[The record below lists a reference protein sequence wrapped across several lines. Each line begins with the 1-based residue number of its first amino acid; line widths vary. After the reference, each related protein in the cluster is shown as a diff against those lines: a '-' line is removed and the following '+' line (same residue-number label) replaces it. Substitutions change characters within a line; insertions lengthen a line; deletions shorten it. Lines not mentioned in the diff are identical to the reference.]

1 MTGGRFDFDDGGAF
15 CGGWE
20 QGKAHGH
27 GVCTGPH
34 GQGEFAGSWSHGF
47 EVAGVYTWPSGN
59 TYRGHWAQG
68 KRHGLGVEE
77 KGSRWVYSGEWT
89 YGCKGR
95 YGTRRARA
103 GGASYEGTWGNG
115 AQDGYGVETYSD
127 GGTYQGQWVNGER
140 HGYGLRQSVPYGMA
154 SVYRA
159 AHRSSLLSIRSA
171 GEQSNGTAEQ
181 PQPNAAPGAPG
192 LLTTRAGFALAGLAA
207 GANAKPEKAAKKR
220 GLFRSGSLLSGLKLR
235 KSDSKASLSSQ
246 LSKRSSFRSE
256 AGDSLAESEM
266 SFGDVGRDSPVAGT
280 TAPTAAGSSSAAAA
294 DEEEAARLDD
304 ASATESYAGEWRG
317 DRRCGFGVAER
328 SDGLRYEGE
337 WLDDERHGY
346 GRTTAADGRAE
357 EGKYKRGALPTGA
370 GARRR
375 ALIPLRAGKVR
386 GKVERAVEG
395 ANRAAAIARQKA
407 DIAAS
412 RAGHARSKAEAADT
426 AGEVAQEEGR
436 TARGIAKELSPSF
449 HQPGL
454 EYQRQK
460 SAREAAG
467 EEHKYRG
474 SDEPIDRYSP
484 ELYHGGD
491 GGGGGG
497 GGGTARST
505 PRSSSPPPSPGPAGG
520 GGGGLQLRGGNPA
533 PFVTQ
538 SSPELRHCGAAA
550 APLPAVAAAALG
562 AAGDGQRGR
571 GAARNNGET
580 GVGADRADRR
590 GAAEAPADE
599 RKRRAGG
606 DIGVEVTPP
615 PPPPGDGGVTSTAA
629 GVATPNPASGSRH
642 SSSYELQMRPLEPVA
657 GGAAAAAAT
666 GAAAARRTER
676 DGNYPAAEEE
686 DEEEECGEQPQR
698 QYQQQEQQQH
708 ESADYIS
715 YYHDYPVNTRVSI
728 ISDGAFDFVPATPTL
743 SPAEKAFF
751 DRGDVPKEEEE
762 EEERDEEDEEVELLL
777 LRQTEDATVAA
788 EVQTRDKK
796 KKKKELQEELEEE
809 RDTEAGFDDGRVPG
823 GKKRV
828 ASGEHGAEAE
838 EEEAEEEEDWEVLEE
853 AEEEEG
859 EEEKQDA
866 GRLRRERRGQTS
878 GDGGDA
884 AGGIASER
892 EFDDEPQFRF
902 TFPEP
907 ARPVHSGPPRRGAEE
922 SPEASPRPPA
932 RQDPEP
938 ESPPARSRE
947 SKPRPE
953 SPAAR
958 PRGASPRGLAAAE
971 EEEEETE
978 REEGKEGPRRR
989 KRPSMSKAAK
999 PKVEV
1004 IEEVIRVRDRT
1015 PEQKAVLTSMLV
1027 LLFIGLS
1034 VLFAHVFS

>member
-1 MTGGRFDFDDGGAF
+1 MEGRLVVVRGG
-15 CGGWE
+15 
-20 QGKAHGH
+20 
-27 GVCTGPH
+27 
-34 GQGEFAGSWSHGF
+34 GEI
-47 EVAGVYTWPSGN
+47 VV
-59 TYRGHWAQG
+59 
-68 KRHGLGVEE
+68 V
-77 KGSRWVYSGEWT
+77 
-89 YGCKGR
+89 
-95 YGTRRARA
+95 
-103 GGASYEGTWGNG
+103 
-115 AQDGYGVETYSD
+115 VETYSD

-280 TAPTAAGSSSAAAA
+280 TAAATTAAAGAGSAAAA
-294 DEEEAARLDD
+294 DEEEEAARLDD

-412 RAGHARSKAEAADT
+412 RAGHARSKAEAADS
-426 AGEVAQEEGR
+426 AGEVAQEEAR

-491 GGGGGG
+491 D
-497 GGGTARST
+497 GTARST
-505 PRSSSPPPSPGPAGG
+505 PRSSSPPPSPGGGGG

-533 PFVTQ
+533 PFVTR

-550 APLPAVAAAALG
+550 ASG

-571 GAARNNGET
+571 GAAGNNGET
-580 GVGADRADRR
+580 GAGADRADRR
-590 GAAEAPADE
+590 AAAEAPADE
-599 RKRRAGG
+599 RKRRADG
-606 DIGVEVTPP
+606 DIGAGVAPS
-615 PPPPGDGGVTSTAA
+615 PGGGGGGVTAA
-629 GVATPNPASGSRH
+629 TGVVTPNPASGSRH

-657 GGAAAAAAT
+657 GGAAASAT
-666 GAAAARRTER
+666 GAAAARRAER

-686 DEEEECGEQPQR
+686 EEEGGEQPQR
-698 QYQQQEQQQH
+698 QYQQQQQH

-751 DRGDVPKEEEE
+751 DRGDVPKEEERE
-762 EEERDEEDEEVELLL
+762 EEDEEVELL

-788 EVQTRDKK
+788 EVQTREKK
-796 KKKKELQEELEEE
+796 KKKKEEELEEEEEEE

-838 EEEAEEEEDWEVLEE
+838 EEVEDWEVLEE
-853 AEEEEG
+853 EEEG
-859 EEEKQDA
+859 EEEEEDV
-866 GRLRRERRGQTS
+866 GRQRRERRGQTR
-878 GDGGDA
+878 GDEGDV
-884 AGGIASER
+884 AGAIKSER

-907 ARPVHSGPPRRGAEE
+907 EPARPAHSGPPRCGAEE
-922 SPEASPRPPA
+922 SPEASRRPPA
-932 RQDPEP
+932 RQNPEP

-953 SPAAR
+953 SPAR
-958 PRGASPRGLAAAE
+958 PRGASPRDPAAE
-971 EEEEETE
+971 EEQEE
-978 REEGKEGPRRR
+978 RKEGKEGPERR
-989 KRPSMSKAAK
+989 KRPSVSKAAK

-1015 PEQKAVLTSMLV
+1015 PEQKAILTSMLV

>member
-280 TAPTAAGSSSAAAA
+280 TAPTAAGSSSAAA

-520 GGGGLQLRGGNPA
+520 GGGGGLQLRGGNPA

-550 APLPAVAAAALG
+550 APLPA
-562 AAGDGQRGR
+562 
-571 GAARNNGET
+571 
-580 GVGADRADRR
+580 
-590 GAAEAPADE
+590 
-599 RKRRAGG
+599 
-606 DIGVEVTPP
+606 
-615 PPPPGDGGVTSTAA
+615 
-629 GVATPNPASGSRH
+629 
-642 SSSYELQMRPLEPVA
+642 
-657 GGAAAAAAT
+657 
-666 GAAAARRTER
+666 
-676 DGNYPAAEEE
+676 
-686 DEEEECGEQPQR
+686 EECGEQPQR

-743 SPAEKAFF
+743 VRRSTRGQRPSPAEKY
-751 DRGDVPKEEEE
+751 
-762 EEERDEEDEEVELLL
+762 
-777 LRQTEDATVAA
+777 
-788 EVQTRDKK
+788 
-796 KKKKELQEELEEE
+796 
-809 RDTEAGFDDGRVPG
+809 AGSG
-823 GKKRV
+823 G
-828 ASGEHGAEAE
+828 
-838 EEEAEEEEDWEVLEE
+838 
-853 AEEEEG
+853 
-859 EEEKQDA
+859 
-866 GRLRRERRGQTS
+866 RREVKGRRHQKNTQGQEVDERSKAIAGNSHNAKKVVTS
-878 GDGGDA
+878 
-884 AGGIASER
+884 
-892 EFDDEPQFRF
+892 
-902 TFPEP
+902 
-907 ARPVHSGPPRRGAEE
+907 RGA
-922 SPEASPRPPA
+922 
-932 RQDPEP
+932 
-938 ESPPARSRE
+938 
-947 SKPRPE
+947 
-953 SPAAR
+953 
-958 PRGASPRGLAAAE
+958 
-971 EEEEETE
+971 
-978 REEGKEGPRRR
+978 
-989 KRPSMSKAAK
+989 
-999 PKVEV
+999 
-1004 IEEVIRVRDRT
+1004 
-1015 PEQKAVLTSMLV
+1015 KAVLTSMLV